1 MVRFLLALCSLAWP
15 AHGQVEVELTVEKYP
30 SAYLSDWETR
40 TDIVSLELR
49 NVGDSPVTVKLSAR
63 ITGRRHGEVASGWSL
78 PITLEAGEIR
88 TVWSD
93 ELVDWGS
100 VSYEESLRDQII
112 STGRLPEDEYT
123 ICVIAYRVLDGWV
136 DEEHPLGQDS
146 ERFYIIAFSPPS
158 LVSPEDGQ
166 VLSSRDFPL
175 EWESA
180 TDAPNFEVHYH
191 LRMYEVLD
199 GQTPQ
204 EAAEANRPFYERE
217 LVSQVC
223 LVYPPDAP
231 DLVPGQQYA
240 WYVQATDSDGDPLG
254 ENEGKSEVR
263 SFWYMF
269 GGGSEVLE
277 GIERLVLVEGMA
289 YLEGLS
295 GLSVRSEGGRYFLNG
310 DATLVLEGL
319 PGSPALT
326 ATLQDL
332 EVDLSD
338 VSNPRIFGGT
348 VTASISAEEI
358 GLDLGGLPVDLTDL
372 TFSTYSGLTVGVRLN
387 LEGFEEVVFEGRL
400 ELTSRGLSGTVEA
413 RAPPGEVLGTVGEPP
428 LQFQFTELS
437 LHFSDP
443 TLTASGNLSLF
454 GRTLPCAVSDLSWSE
469 GRLSGTIDCSPDTS
483 LPLVPG
489 SDLLTLHIGRLVGAF
504 SFDLSGGP
512 PSYDVTVEGEVDF
525 KLGGH
530 TCGASVRL
538 SLSPGS
544 LDVEEFRPTCDFS
557 EHPIDLGWLRM
568 TIRNL
573 SLSKLS
579 FSDDGWDF
587 GFGMDLV
594 LDFPSL
600 PDLDLPALSGVTLDE
615 EGFHLP
621 AVSLDTLDLPPV
633 NIGGIGVALR
643 SFSMPELVF
652 PWFGDWEGFD
662 WGIRV
667 SFVLSLPE
675 LPSAFPD
682 CLRNLNV
689 LVEDASFGP
698 DGVSGEIEPVS
709 LSGCRMNLGGGMGFV
724 VDEVSGSFGAG
735 SSLSLSG
742 RLELPES
749 LRCEGYTGPEAEL
762 SLSPSGEVS
771 GRIEGIVPPCPLRFG
786 PFSFVITSAT
796 LTLGPGA
803 VLRMEG
809 RLEAPGAEE
818 GTTVAASGV
827 LEYDILN
834 NRLVDG
840 SLSLEEPFRLD
851 FPQDSPLLSFRINR
865 AVLDT
870 SGLHVDGSHNLR
882 VGEQN
887 IPVSFHDFTFDPFE
901 LSIAGGSA
909 TFSERF
915 SVKVVLEDGNL
926 RWQSV
931 PFKSSFEDSLG
942 LRLDL
947 AGDISLDPTGL
958 HISGEGEA
966 FLRYEGRDLDSLSA
980 SFQDFAISFRPLGV
994 SSGKVSFRYGGQL
1007 VGELGPEGFMP
1018 NLAFF
1023 GRPVIPERLPLPS
1036 EEIAYVVLKENDE
1049 LLLDMEVED
1058 SNLHLH
1064 TRPGRP
1070 LRLVLL
1076 ALQLGA
1082 SEPPEVDVSFDV
1094 VVDPIHF
1101 SLVSGDIS
1109 VEDVRLD
1116 LTGAG
1121 LPFVLTGLTY
1131 SGGQFSFE
1139 GKVSLFG
1146 EEASGLEL
1154 SLGGDGHLRGSVRV
1168 PLERDFVIAEDL
1180 VSVRV
1185 DSVTGDVDA
1194 DLLGVPSFEL
1204 TASGSLNISLGE
1216 GRRCASPL
1224 VLAISNSGFEVRDFS
1239 LECDSLYID
1248 FEWVGMEVKRLAFSE
1263 LSWSREGG
1271 WDFGF
1276 SMDLCLAFPDWGI
1289 SLPEIRD
1296 IGWDGEGFHFP
1307 EVNFPDLE
1315 GRVEAF
1321 ELMGFRIQPLAFR
1334 MNPVTVPWPDWRGT
1348 DWGFRFDLDVSFPEL
1363 PSGFPACLR
1372 NPELTIR
1379 DASYQDGMLTATIET
1394 KVIEEPGCPIPLGGA
1409 TLYVTELGGGF
1420 SVRDGHQEGHVDLRA
1435 RLQLPESLGC
1445 GDTLS
1450 LGETRLRIT
1459 GDGLVTGTVENI
1471 LPPCPLNFGP
1481 FSFRVTSST
1490 LELGSEEG
1498 RQTAILDLRGNLRL
1512 PAPTEGDTV
1521 EVEGWLRYDLINN
1534 DLIDGRVA
1542 INKPFRW
1549 DLPEDEPVFSFV
1561 VQNGELTPRGLTL
1574 SGGGSLAL
1582 GEGATVGVTFDS
1594 LGLSFP
1600 DLIPI
1605 SGGVDFSANF
1615 ALKVGFGAGGLTWAA
1630 VDTSVGL
1637 EEDGVLLT
1645 LPTVSIR
1652 DGKLLASG
1660 ERNVKIKYQG
1670 RDFLQ
1675 VRAVF
1680 SDFTMGFSPVGLDS
1694 GKVDFYIDTLH
1705 VAVLNKDG
1713 FLPLEGLLQLVA
1725 FHLPDRIPLPD
1736 TTIAYLELKDERGN
1750 LRVTAE
1756 QVPGGYRIGTREG
1769 GVPLVVPALAYG
1781 GDIPRWDVS
1790 FDVVFNP
1797 SDWSLVSGNIGVSA
1811 PEGESL
1817 LDLTSRGIPI
1827 KIKALDYAEVGGH
1840 YSIILSA
1847 SLSLPEALGGASLV
1861 LDSLEV
1867 TSSGISGTASLRP
1880 AEGQSYA
1887 EEVSIGDILTVHF
1900 REVEATFGSFS
1911 CQLSGDI
1918 TSPAFSDT
1926 AMPFNASLSVSDGMP
1941 DMQVELDLSA
1951 LGAIPM
1957 GVAEFQPQPIGDS
1970 PAFSITVGEDFE
1982 LVLSGIF
1989 RVPSLSPD
1997 FRLTI
2002 EGLTLNSSGL
2012 SVRGV
2017 QPTPQS
2023 FELFSSTFGI
2033 DNMGFSYE
2041 DGVFYVT
2048 MSGTLEFM
2056 DQRIDFSGLKVG
2068 SDGSFSI
2075 EGAFLDREIVVLD
2088 PYLRL
2093 TRIGLEGDSLS
2104 VQGKVQLP
2112 EPFDT
2117 APQDFAFK
2125 IGRGGVTGEV
2135 TVKALDERTELGRGD
2150 ETELS
2155 FGGVGT
2161 LDLTYLALGLDFGDI
2176 SRSHIDAVMDFYI
2189 EDEQSKRIGIGS
2201 KSGGTVT
2208 PGVSITF
2215 EPDVNWGPVTLPES
2229 IGFSYKA
2236 FSLVL
2241 TGISIPEGPSFGLT
2255 FSGSLEVGLSG
2266 VGGSLSFEGWG
2277 FSRDGVEVGTIQGG
2291 TLKITKLLTITVNNI
2306 SYSDEPITLSI
2317 TQATWGSSN
2326 APPDT
2331 SSQTVT
2337 ADWHFSFGASLT
2349 LMDFGGGGIDRFLIF
2364 GQDDNLSLIIENAH
2378 LDVKDVLSVSL
2389 DFQYIT
2395 TSEGWKLAFAGHGDF
2410 KAVEVGA
2417 AGKIAYMRGEA
2428 SFGLFVLVEGA
2439 VRVPVGPGV
2448 FMTGF
2453 GGGFFYNPDPADIQ
2467 VVKNLCGFGSEKVE
2481 DTGKFAAFLYGTVA
2495 FVDDYFVE
2503 GAALVTISQN
2513 YFSLDASV
2521 VLLSMRGHFEGNLG
2535 LTIGFTSAYVTG
2547 EINVTLD
2554 IYDLLRGGANIEAF
2568 YYGTDAWAVTGHF
2581 DVSVLSFFEA
2591 ESDLF
2596 IGSPGFMVSM
2606 KVEKSF
2612 DILIVEVS
2620 AGFEGMV
2627 WYMDKYIEAG
2637 SQDLTSWGGYFKAWV
2652 EVEVLG
2658 GVAGAEGWLE
2668 CALVY
2673 ASSFKIYGLAGLE
2686 VHVLF
2691 FSWEGSVWAKIS
2703 SGGDVDAGFGRDPE
2717 MDRLIDEAKGMAEE
2731 MKEAKQA
2738 VEQAINEAKQ
2748 AALALTPEQRARAG
2762 VYWITEATGQEKYA
2776 PLEDEREAGVI
2787 HIFGYEEVGV
2797 SDIPVLEGVIE
2808 NALDDLPGKSGR
2820 ESTIHENFVFMQ
2832 SMVERL
2838 QNTLDEVSQRLEGI
2852 EIEVPDIDTGQ
2863 EYEIGASPVTLVN
2876 IAPSGADTLTEEEVR
2891 SLGFDVDEGTVENQ
2905 KSTVSQAEEEYENL
2919 DERIRQQI
2927 DEIWDQ
2933 LDDVGRDLEYCTGR
2947 IGWEYKFALDGMY
2960 DYYTSYLDYL
2970 RDLYWHYYDNLQYLR
2985 DNEDRIRFAQLPPSP
3000 WIAILDSTKIRQL
3013 TLRRKWWEFYM
3024 LYSAN
3029 LDSVNIRYQ
3038 DAEGVI
3044 NTMNRN
3050 ELVQACLNAGIE
3062 LWYQIPY
3069 DGNQKLMNDARAL
3082 RDSLAVEFNE
3092 KLEAINTAME
3102 NLETKVDRLYQAKAD
3117 LVETLYDLYDR
3128 LRYRNQRVVEA
3139 ANLRLSTI
3147 SAVQMSPL
3155 MAEASMHAGVLEA
3168 VHAERGP
3175 SSPMLTTT
3183 IQVRTDAL
3191 QRIERT
3197 MEQAEKMLHVP
3208 RVTQIHVSTYQGPS
3222 CAYFEASFDASH
3234 PDHITEFS
3242 YQLRPQG
3249 WPPAPDKWICL
3260 GTRKSLRMLF
3270 IPELFPVTGYR
3281 NTLYIRARG
3290 PAGYTNV
3297 RSADFSFDVPG
3308 WPRSEPAG
3316 PVGSSEMS
3324 GDTTP
3329 PSTPVVSTA
3338 PYISS
3343 HTQITASWEAR
3354 DDESGVVEYYYRV
3367 YRYTRSTPFF
3377 FQLYGEAFS
3386 RISSI
3391 WQQVGGSSGTVGP
3404 GTTLQQGGMRIINY
3418 AAVPFGAGTTAGTIR
3433 TWTSSTGPQTQ
3444 TIFQAGTMV
3453 VEGTL
3458 IPFEPPEW
3466 EPITDWLPAWGR
3478 KDSVTIRGLE
3488 LEHDRLYRVGVK
3500 AVNGEGL
3507 ESEEGYSDPI
3517 LVDHTPPEPPELE
3530 EPEDFATAVASLTAV
3545 VEREGLVPGV
3555 RIRWRPALE
3564 PESGISEY
3572 LVAVTREP
3580 LSSWSPDLF
3589 RSAGTAL
3596 EYRYMGEPLVFVDT
3610 CYVNLVAL
3618 NKAGLMSD
3626 IVTVP
3631 VVVHDPTPPSP
3642 PSVSV
3647 EDYVPR
3653 TDKLYINF
3661 DAWAEDPESGVAGY
3675 QVAIGTTP
3683 GGTDVKPW
3691 PEGIDFACAPEGGME
3706 MRLLAPQA
3714 IGLGAEV
3721 VGMAP
3726 TLGVPVRLLSG
3737 LSLEHGG
3744 TYYLSVRAVNRDGD
3758 VGHPAVAGPFVVD
3771 TSPPPLPS
3779 LSARYSPAGELI
3791 MEFKGLEDP
3800 ESGIAEVRLDL
3811 GTSPGTDD
3819 VLSDHVVSLSP
3830 AKNLTWEHPISL
3842 ERGRNYYLEV
3852 TYINGAGLRT
3862 SYADSFRAPDIT
3874 PPRVLLGADVQHNPL
3889 PRYLRPGDFR
3899 AHVRATDPETG
3910 VEGLWMFLGTSPKLP
3925 DSPDW
3930 RSLDPMRI
3938 GWIIIP
3944 EHMLSH
3950 GKTYYLFVRAVN
3962 GEGLETVESV
3972 GPVTVISERPDAP
3985 RKVTLTQVGHN
3996 RLRIEWTCVEPSS
4009 TVKRYEYALG
4019 TSKGGKQVRD
4029 WTSLDARPCYKE
4041 VSVGLVPGKTYYASV
4056 RAVDYLDQTGP
4067 AGESEG
4073 VVAEYMDPTPPTIS
4087 WLRVE
4092 ATMLKGTPRIRASWY
4107 VSDPESG
4114 IEKVEVQ
4121 LSSYDGGKWS
4131 VVSSRR
4137 KVPRGRSSFV
4147 WMKRIE
4153 PEWTQVKVDLW
4164 ATNGDGDVAHRTAV
4178 LRLR

>member
-30 SAYLSDWETR
+30 SAYLSDWEAR

-49 NVGDSPVTVKLSAR
+49 NVEDSPVTVKLFAR
-63 ITGRRHGEVASGWSL
+63 IIGGRHGEVASGWSL
-78 PITLEAGEIR
+78 PFTLEAGEIR

-100 VSYEESLRDQII
+100 VSYDEALRDQII
-112 STGRLPEDEYT
+112 STGRLPEDVYT
-123 ICVIAYRVLDGWV
+123 VHIDVYEVSDGTLGSKLGE
-136 DEEHPLGQDS
+136 DERTCTILT
-146 ERFYIIAFSPPS
+146 FSPPS
-158 LVSPEDGQ
+158 LISPEDGQ
-166 VLSSRDFPL
+166 VLSSRYFPL

-180 TDAPNFEVHYH
+180 TDDPNFEVHYH

-217 LVSQVC
+217 LVSQVS
-223 LVYPPDAP
+223 LVYPHDAP
-231 DLVPGQQYA
+231 NFVPGQQYA

-269 GGGSEVLE
+269 RGGSEVLE

-319 PGSPALT
+319 SESPALT

-338 VSNPRIFGGT
+338 VSSPRIFGGT

-358 GLDLGGLPVDLTDL
+358 GLDLGGLPIDLTDL

-437 LHFSDP
+437 LRFSDP

-675 LPSAFPD
+675 LPPAFPD
-682 CLRNLNV
+682 CLRNLSV
-689 LVEDASFGP
+689 LVEDASLGP

-834 NRLVDG
+834 NRLVGG

-851 FPQDSPLLSFRINR
+851 FPQDNPLLSFRINR

-994 SSGKVSFRYGGQL
+994 SSGKVSLRYGGQL

-1070 LRLVLL
+1070 LRLVLP

-1216 GRRCASPL
+1216 GRTCASPL

-1248 FEWVGMEVKRLAFSE
+1248 FEWVRMEVKRLAFSE
-1263 LSWSREGG
+1263 LSWSREEG

-1334 MNPVTVPWPDWRGT
+1334 MNSLTVPWPDWRGT

-1372 NPELTIR
+1372 SPELTIR
-1379 DASYQDGMLTATIET
+1379 DASYQDGKLTATIET
-1394 KVIEEPGCPIPLGGA
+1394 RVIEEPGCPIPLGGA

-1420 SVRDGHQEGHVDLRA
+1420 SVRDGHQEGYVDLRA

-1542 INKPFRW
+1542 INTPFRW

-1574 SGGGSLAL
+1574 SGGGSLTL

-1600 DLIPI
+1600 DLVPV

-1660 ERNVKIKYQG
+1660 EGNVKIRYQG

-1680 SDFTMGFSPVGLDS
+1680 SDFTMGFSPVGVDS

-1817 LDLTSRGIPI
+1817 LDLTPRGIPI

-1861 LDSLEV
+1861 LDSLRV
-1867 TSSGISGTASLRP
+1867 GPSGISGTARLAP
-1880 AEGQSYA
+1880 PEGQRYVLS
-1887 EEVSIGDILTVHF
+1887 VPVGDVLSVHF

-1941 DMQVELDLSA
+1941 DMHVELDLSA

-1997 FRLTI
+1997 FSLTI
-2002 EGLTLNSSGL
+2002 KGLTLNSSGL

-2056 DQRIDFSGLKVG
+2056 DQRISFSGLKVG

-2189 EDEQSKRIGIGS
+2189 EDDQSKRIGIGS

-2241 TGISIPEGPSFGLT
+2241 TEISIPEGPSFGLT

-2266 VGGSLSFEGWG
+2266 VGGSLSFEGWS
-2277 FSRDGVEVGTIQGG
+2277 FSKDGVEVGTIQGG
-2291 TLKITKLLTITVNNI
+2291 TLTITDILSISITNI
-2306 SYSDEPITLSI
+2306 SYSDEPTTLSI

-2337 ADWHFSFGASLT
+2337 AVWHFSFGATMT
-2349 LMDFGGGGIDRFLIF
+2349 LMDFGEGGIERFLVF
-2364 GQDDNLSLIIENAH
+2364 EDEGGNLSLIIEDASLNI
-2378 LDVKDVLSVSL
+2378 KDVLSVTL
-2389 DFQYIT
+2389 DFQYMT

-2417 AGKIAYMRGEA
+2417 AGKIAYIGGET
-2428 SFGLFVLVEGA
+2428 SFGLFVLVGGN
-2439 VRVPVGPGV
+2439 VQVPVGPGV

-2467 VVKNLCGFGSEKVE
+2467 VVRELCGFGSEDIR
-2481 DTGKFAAFLYGTVA
+2481 DTGEFAAFLYGTVA
-2495 FVDDYFVE
+2495 FVNNYFVE

-2513 YFSLDASV
+2513 YFRLDASV
-2521 VLLSMRGHFEGNLG
+2521 VLLSMREHFEGELY
-2535 LTIGFTSAYVTG
+2535 LEIGFTSVYVTG

-2596 IGSPGFMVSM
+2596 IGPPGFMVSM
-2606 KVEKSF
+2606 KVERSF

-2627 WYMDKYIEAG
+2627 WYMERYIG
-2637 SQDLTSWGGYFKAWV
+2637 TQDLTSWGGYFKAWV
-2652 EVEVLG
+2652 EVEVLE

-2673 ASSFKIYGLAGLE
+2673 ASDFKIYGLAGLE
-2686 VHVLF
+2686 VHALF

-2717 MDRLIDEAKGMAEE
+2717 MDRLIDEARGIAGE
-2731 MKEAKQA
+2731 MEEAKQA
-2738 VEQAINEAKQ
+2738 VKDAIDEAKM
-2748 AALALTPEQRARAG
+2748 AALALTPEQRAQAG

-2776 PLEDEREAGVI
+2776 PLEDEREAGL
-2787 HIFGYEEVGV
+2787 
-2797 SDIPVLEGVIE
+2797 SNIPVLEGVIE
-2808 NALDDLPGKSGR
+2808 NALDDLPGRSGR
-2820 ESTIHENFVFMQ
+2820 ERDIHENFVFMQ

-2891 SLGFDVDEGTVENQ
+2891 SLGFEVDEGAVENQ
-2905 KSTVSQAEEEYENL
+2905 KSTVSQAEEEYGNL
-2919 DERIRQQI
+2919 DERIREQI
-2927 DEIWDQ
+2927 DGIWDQ
-2933 LDDVGRDLEYCTGR
+2933 LVRVSNDLEYCTGR

-2960 DYYTSYLDYL
+2960 RYYTSYLDFL
-2970 RDLYWHYYDNLQYLR
+2970 RDLYWHYYDNHLYLTS
-2985 DNEDRIRFAQLPPSP
+2985 NEYDIKNAVLLDTS
-3000 WIAILDSTKIRQL
+3000 DSTKVRQL

-3024 LYSAN
+3024 LYSADP
-3029 LDSVNIRYQ
+3029 DSVRMRFQ
-3038 DAEGVI
+3038 EAEEII

-3050 ELVQACLNAGIE
+3050 ELVQACRDAGWE

-3082 RDSLAVEFNE
+3082 RDSLAIEFNE
-3092 KLEAINTAME
+3092 KLEAINSAMQ
-3102 NLETKVDRLYQAKAD
+3102 NLEVRIDQLYQAKAD
-3117 LVETLYDLYDR
+3117 LVEVLYDLYDR

-3155 MAEASMHAGVLEA
+3155 AAEASVHAGVLEA

-3249 WPPAPDKWICL
+3249 QPPAPDKWICL

-3270 IPELFPVTGYR
+3270 IPRLFPVTGYR
-3281 NTLYIRARG
+3281 KTLYIRARG

-3297 RSADFSFDVPG
+3297 RSADFSFDVRD
-3308 WPRSEPAG
+3308 WSEPAG

-3367 YRYTRSTPFF
+3367 YRYTRSTPSF

-3386 RISSI
+3386 RIGSI
-3391 WQQVGGSSGTVGP
+3391 WQQAGGSSGTVGS
-3404 GTTLQQGGMRIINY
+3404 GTTLQQGGMQIINY
-3418 AAVPFGAGTTAGTIR
+3418 AALPFGAGTTAVTVP

-3444 TIFQAGTMV
+3444 ATFQAGTMV
-3453 VEGTL
+3453 ADGTS
-3458 IPFEPPEW
+3458 IPFVPYEW

-3488 LEHDRLYRVGVK
+3488 LEHGRLYRVGVK

-3530 EPEDFATAVASLTAV
+3530 EPEDFATTVTSFTAV

-3580 LSSWSPDLF
+3580 VSSWSPDLF

-3596 EYRYMGEPLVFVDT
+3596 EYSYMGEPLVFVDT

-3691 PEGIDFACAPEGGME
+3691 PEGIDFACAPEGEME

-3726 TLGVPVRLLSG
+3726 TLGAPVRLLSG

-3771 TSPPPLPS
+3771 TSPPPLPA
-3779 LSARYSPAGELI
+3779 LSVEYTYPEDLDVTFR
-3791 MEFKGLEDP
+3791 GLGDP
-3800 ESGIAEVRLDL
+3800 ESGVARVELRL
-3811 GTSPGTDD
+3811 GTSSGAGDVMDWTTVAEAPGPNFSAH
-3819 VLSDHVVSLSP
+3819 LSRRLRMW
-3830 AKNLTWEHPISL
+3830 A
-3842 ERGRNYYLEV
+3842 RYYL
-3852 TYINGAGLRT
+3852 TARYTNGAGLI
-3862 SYADSFRAPDIT
+3862 SAQADSFVVHDPS
-3874 PPRVLLGADVQHNPL
+3874 PPVVLLTGPDS
-3889 PRYLRPGDFR
+3889 RYLAPSDFVVSISAR
-3899 AHVRATDPETG
+3899 DPETAIAR
-3910 VEGLWMFLGTSPKLP
+3910 LWYLVTTSPDTSGAGWKPISFKLQETAA
-3925 DSPDW
+3925 
-3930 RSLDPMRI
+3930 RVTLSLRK
-3938 GWIIIP
+3938 
-3944 EHMLSH
+3944 ETFEH
-3950 GKTYYLFVRAVN
+3950 GKEHCLFVKAEN
-3962 GEGLETVESV
+3962 GEGLETVV
-3972 GPVTVISERPDAP
+3972 RFGPVFVITRRPDAP
-3985 RKVTLTQVGHN
+3985 REVKLSQVGHD
-3996 RLRIEWTCVEPSS
+3996 RLQLTWQGVEPGS
-4009 TVKRYEYALG
+4009 VVRRYEYAVG
-4019 TSKGGKQVRD
+4019 TSRGGRDVRD
-4029 WTSLDARPCYKE
+4029 WTSLDPLPWSKTFT
-4041 VSVGLVPGKTYYASV
+4041 VDLTPGRTYYASV
-4056 RAVDYLDQTGP
+4056 RAVDYLDQVGP
-4067 AGESEG
+4067 AGNSDG

-4092 ATMLKGTPRIRASWY
+4092 ATMLRGTPRIRASWY
-4107 VSDPESG
+4107 ASDPESG
-4114 IEKVEVQ
+4114 IGKVEVQ
-4121 LSSYDGGKWS
+4121 LKAYYGGRWRS
-4131 VVSSRR
+4131 VSPRREVS
-4137 KVPRGRSSFV
+4137 GNSFV
-4147 WMKRIE
+4147 WREVSVK
-4153 PEWTQVKVDLW
+4153 PQWTRVRVDLW
-4164 ATNGDGDVAHRTAV
+4164 VTNNDGDTSHRSRVMT
-4178 LRLR
+4178 LR